1 MAPPRV
7 ASKLPYCAAWSGR
20 IGVQVRTVLIAAML
34 AGAAAGAVAAILIA
48 LLLIDTPQTDP
59 ATIERVVRSVLEADG
74 ATARDDEEAVIEA
87 VIERI
92 EAPTDQRV
100 VTAYARVAPSIVLI
114 DAEGAELTS
123 DDGVVYRPAALG
135 TGIVLDDD
143 GNIVTAAHV
152 LEGMERINV
161 VLPDGD
167 RRVATLISSDAP
179 FSDVAV
185 IQVDSTGLLPAPF
198 GTARTLDTGETVLAV
213 GNILLGQEIAMTLGI
228 VSQPDTQFSRER
240 YIQRDLIQT
249 DAALNHGNSGGALVN
264 LDGEV
269 IGLTTVIARA
279 TREGDFVDG
288 VGFAIRID
296 PVLEVARAIAANG
309 YYPRPTFGVVDERL
323 LTPIAAAQLGLTVTT
338 GAFLLEIKRSGVFAR
353 AGIRPGD
360 VILEIGGMTV
370 DADTPYVNAL
380 ATLRPG
386 VPVTVRVHRD
396 DEQFSLVLTPELRLP

>member
-7 ASKLPYCAAWSGR
+7 GGKLPYWAAWSGR

-59 ATIERVVRSVLEADG
+59 ATIERVVRSVLETDG
-74 ATARDDEEAVIEA
+74 ATARDEEEAVIEA

-198 GTARTLDTGETVLAV
+198 GTARTLNTGETVLAV

-228 VSQPDTQFSRER
+228 VSQPDTEFSRER
-240 YIQRDLIQT
+240 YIQRHLIQT

-360 VILEIGGMTV
+360 VILEIGGMTI
-370 DADTPYVNAL
+370 DAETPYVNAL
-380 ATLRPG
+380 AMLRPG
-386 VPVTVRVHRD
+386 VPVNVLVHRD
-396 DEQFSLVLTPELRLP
+396 GEPFSLVLTPELRLP

>member
-7 ASKLPYCAAWSGR
+7 GGKLPYCAAWSGR
-20 IGVQVRTVLIAAML
+20 IGVQVRTVLTAAML

-59 ATIERVVRSVLEADG
+59 ATIERVVRSVLETDG
-74 ATARDDEEAVIEA
+74 AAARDDEEAVIEA

-152 LEGMERINV
+152 LEGMERIDV
-161 VLPDGD
+161 VLPGGD

-185 IQVDSTGLLPAPF
+185 IHVDSSGLLPAPF

-213 GNILLGQEIAMTLGI
+213 GNILLGQEISMTLGI
-228 VSQPDTQFSRER
+228 VSQPDTEFARER

-269 IGLTTVIARA
+269 IGLTSVIARA

-323 LTPIAAAQLGLTVTT
+323 LTPVAAAQLGLSVTK

-360 VILEIGGMTV
+360 VILEIGGITL
-370 DADTPYVNAL
+370 DNDTPYVNAL

-386 VPVTVRVHRD
+386 VPVTVLVHRD